1 VLTTSE
7 LIEQDAD
14 LGQLH
19 QTVGPLQE
27 EKAKESERAEKLTEE
42 LKGEILRDQ
51 SYCWSNILAQW
62 ILVMPIDYRRRVKA

>member
-1 VLTTSE
+1 MLTTGE
-7 LIEQDAD
+7 LVEQDAD

-19 QTVGPLQE
+19 QTVGPLRE
-27 EKAKESERAEKLTEE
+27 EKVKELERAEKLTEE

-62 ILVMPIDYRRRVKA
+62 ILVMLADYCWRVKA